1 MNYQDLTHEKS
12 GYAVTDIE
20 GGFAEVIT
28 LLVMEFGSFQKLDDY
43 LESLSG
49 KISYQD
55 LSEHLKI
62 RASIRLL
69 KIIADNNMEGFIALQ
84 EEINEKRNSKCNITV
99 TKLK

>member
-1 MNYQDLTHEKS
+1 MNYNELTHEKS
-12 GYAVTDIE
+12 GHAVTDIE

-28 LLVMEFGSFQKLDDY
+28 LLVMEFGSFQKLDQF

-49 KISYQD
+49 KISIED

-69 KIIADNNMEGFIALQ
+69 KLIAEDNMEGFRALQ
-84 EEINEKRNSKCNITV
+84 EEITEKQRQNGILQK
-99 TKLK
+99 

>member
-1 MNYQDLTHEKS
+1 MNYNDLTHEKS
-12 GYAVTDIE
+12 GHAVTDIE

-28 LLVMEFGSFQKLDDY
+28 LLVMEFGSFQKLDQF

-49 KISYQD
+49 KISIED

-69 KIIADNNMEGFIALQ
+69 KLIAEDNMEGFHALQ
-84 EEINEKRNSKCNITV
+84 EEITEKQRQNGILQK
-99 TKLK
+99 